1 MRTNQKTYTAARSS
15 LPTTVFTGR
24 QLENFVSKILNHQ
37 SIFYEDEKNLQYDDY
52 HRSASIR
59 EDFILPNT
67 GNPKTTIY
75 VTHSNPSKAR
85 GHSNENKLHQALG
98 ELYLLK
104 TYYPE
109 LRCVAFLGGLR
120 EKWTEYVPQAIS
132 FFYDGVSYAWDN
144 DPAESFLQALDAP
157 LKHSKFWEEET
168 QLRKSIELST
178 DPQIAPNSF
187 LRTNFYKQVI
197 PKYLGIT
204 SPAAIY
210 NEPLKFMAQ
219 SAIDKNGAFWQH
231 LYSGDFPKIWSER
244 TYFNPLEACVA
255 LLLNK
260 EQFAYKGG
268 LGEDVDV
275 HHNLLLEMGYSSAN
289 RKTDFLLEDA
299 EGVPVYIQCKSAGG
313 GQEGQLTKHIT
324 DRAREQI
331 ARSMIYRSTYRNG
344 KLISQPKNFRWYFV
358 LDNKWRTPNHYPLKY
373 LHILEIAGVD
383 QVFPSDDLITDN
395 FEVNPNSELAKEL
408 SRIGCKRLSH

>member
-1 MRTNQKTYTAARSS
+1 MRTNQGAYTAASSS
-15 LPTTVFTGR
+15 LPTTVLTGR
-24 QLENFVSKILNHQ
+24 QLENFVSEILNNQ
-37 SIFYEDEKNLQYDDY
+37 SIPYEDEKNLQYDAY
-52 HRSASIR
+52 HPSASIR
-59 EDFILPNT
+59 EDFVLPNVR
-67 GNPKTTIY
+67 NPETTIY
-75 VTHSNPSKAR
+75 VTHSNPSKSR

-109 LRCVAFLGGLR
+109 LRCIAFLGGPR
-120 EKWTEYVPQAIS
+120 EKWTEYIPQAIS
-132 FFYDGVSYAWDN
+132 FFYDGVSHAWDN
-144 DPAESFLQALDAP
+144 DPAESLLQALDAP
-157 LKHSKFWEEET
+157 LKHSKFWTEET

-178 DPQIAPNSF
+178 NPQIAPNSF

-197 PKYLGIT
+197 PEYLGIT
-204 SPAAIY
+204 SPTAIY
-210 NEPLKFMAQ
+210 NEPLRFIAE
-219 SAIDKNGAFWQH
+219 SAIDNDGAFWRH
-231 LYSGDFPKIWSER
+231 LHTGDSSRIWSER

-260 EQFAYKGG
+260 EQFAYEGG
-268 LGEDVDV
+268 LGEDVNV
-275 HHNLLLEMGYSSAN
+275 HHNLLLEMGYSSAS

-299 EGVPVYIQCKSAGG
+299 EGIPVYIQCKSAGG

-331 ARSMIYRSTYRNG
+331 ARSIIYRSTYRNG
-344 KLISQPKNFRWYFV
+344 ELISQPKNFRWYFV

-383 QVFPSDDLITDN
+383 RVFPSDDIITDD

-408 SRIGCKRLSH
+408 SRIGCKKIIY